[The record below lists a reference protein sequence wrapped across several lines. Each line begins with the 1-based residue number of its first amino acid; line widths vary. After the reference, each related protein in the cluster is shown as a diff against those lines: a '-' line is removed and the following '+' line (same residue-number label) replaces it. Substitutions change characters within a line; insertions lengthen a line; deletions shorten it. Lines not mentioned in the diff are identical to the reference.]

1 MIFNVLKRIVVK
13 NNYPGTKEELK
24 EYLVVFLVNKQITVA
39 EYKELLGLL
48 EKELEDVLDG
58 EEFR

>member
-48 EKELEDVLDG
+48 EKE
-58 EEFR
+58 